1 METSGMTNASEK
13 QSEKHAK
20 THEGGCFCGA
30 VRYAIAGAPTYIGNC
45 HCRDCQRAI
54 GASFVTWIGAKPEN
68 FAVTKGEIAIC
79 ETSPGVHRGF
89 CARCGSSLTFAGD
102 DWTDVAI
109 TAASLDDT
117 SFVKPESNVYLDHRQ
132 PWVIIDEGL
141 RCYDK
146 LP

>member
-1 METSGMTNASEK
+1 MNDRSEK
-13 QSEKHAK
+13 
-20 THEGGCFCGA
+20 HEGGCFCGA
-30 VRYAIAGAPTYIGNC
+30 VRYAVQGDPTYTGNC

-68 FAVTKGEIAIC
+68 FEVTKGDIAVC
-79 ETSPGVHRGF
+79 ETSPGVYRGF
-89 CARCGSSLTFAGD
+89 CGHCGSSLTFTGD
-102 DWTDVAI
+102 DWTDVAV

-132 PWVIIDEGL
+132 PWVIIDESL
-141 RCYDK
+141 RKYDK

>member
-1 METSGMTNASEK
+1 MNDKSK
-13 QSEKHAK
+13 KHD
-20 THEGGCFCGA
+20 GGCFCGA
-30 VRYAIAGAPTYIGNC
+30 VRYAVTEQPTYTGNC

-54 GASFVTWIGAKPEN
+54 GASFVTWIGAKPED
-68 FAVTKGEIAIC
+68 FEVTKGDITVC
-79 ETSPGVHRGF
+79 ETSPGVYRGF
-89 CARCGSSLTFAGD
+89 CGRCGSSLTFTGD
-102 DWTDVAI
+102 DWTDVAV

-132 PWVIIDEGL
+132 PWVIIDESL